1 MTLNGAIPYVSGL
14 IASGI
19 VGVVIQQVVDR
30 RSAARRAH
38 AESPGFR
45 RLDLAGRWFNV
56 NESTIKGKRV
66 VNGSWVIVR
75 QVRNRLFLQNETKS
89 PENPDGGFLWRGEL
103 RIWDNQH
110 LLGWYVAREPNVLS
124 KGTFYYVLHATG
136 AEMTGRWVGR
146 SYDEGLVSGN
156 CCLARTENRARE
168 IADGFVASQS
178 KRRHTSDQ

>member
-1 MTLNGAIPYVSGL
+1 MTLNGVIPYVGGL

-19 VGVVIQQVVDR
+19 VGVVIQQAVDR
-30 RSAARRAH
+30 RSATKRAS

-45 RLDLAGRWFNV
+45 RIDLAGRWFNV
-56 NESTIKGKRV
+56 NESTIKGQRV
-66 VNGSWVIVR
+66 VNGSWVTVR

-89 PENPDGGFLWRGEL
+89 PENPDGGYLWRGEL

-136 AEMTGRWVGR
+136 TEMTGRWVGR
-146 SYDEGLVSGN
+146 SYDEGLISGN
-156 CCLARTENRARE
+156 CCLARTEDRARE
-168 IADGFVASQS
+168 IAEEFVAS
-178 KRRHTSDQ
+178 